1 MRKKYN
7 VLKRQSLSDKIVL
20 TLSEYPVGEE
30 IAFECRTLEEYYLNL
45 VKVKDIL
52 IKVKDIPHSQVSR
65 AIGTLVEVG
74 RISKEDGTHWIKVEK
89 D

>member
-7 VLKRQSLSDKIVL
+7 VLKRQSYADKIVL

-30 IAFECRTLEEYYLNL
+30 LAFECRTLEEYYLNL
-45 VKVKDIL
+45 IRMKDIL
-52 IKVKDIPHSQVSR
+52 IKVKGIPYNHVAR
-65 AIGTLVEVG
+65 AIGVHVEVS
-74 RISKEDGTHWIKVEK
+74 RFSVDDGIHLVKVEK